1 MQIKQKNWVSGVDI
15 ASILGLV
22 ICFGM
27 VLLGIITSGGIQTV
41 GGFIDIP
48 SIAITFGG
56 AFCCVLASVQLK
68 DFVEGLKSFALVL
81 KVHVYD
87 TSGMIQK
94 IIELSNVARKEGL
107 LSLEEAAGDLDDEF
121 LKKGILLIV
130 DGTDP
135 ELVRAIMETE
145 LVSLDDRHK
154 SKISFWENVAT
165 MGPAWG
171 MIGTLVG
178 LVNML
183 NKMSDPS
190 SIGPSM
196 ATALITT
203 LYGSLLANWIAT
215 PIATKLKTNNAAEI
229 TLKEIM
235 IEGLLSIQAGEN
247 PRVIEEKLKSF
258 LAPKDRGSSEEGG
271 GELDG

>member
-130 DGTDP
+130 DGTD
-135 ELVRAIMETE
+135 
-145 LVSLDDRHK
+145 
-154 SKISFWENVAT
+154 
-165 MGPAWG
+165 
-171 MIGTLVG
+171 
-178 LVNML
+178 
-183 NKMSDPS
+183 
-190 SIGPSM
+190 
-196 ATALITT
+196 
-203 LYGSLLANWIAT
+203 
-215 PIATKLKTNNAAEI
+215 
-229 TLKEIM
+229 
-235 IEGLLSIQAGEN
+235 
-247 PRVIEEKLKSF
+247 
-258 LAPKDRGSSEEGG
+258 
-271 GELDG
+271 